1 MPVFPSEETAFR
13 IIKAGTSY
21 ATLVEA
27 DIGRWKRV
35 IGHVLRSQTDK
46 RQATEVAL
54 AVDVLNRMLALGRP
68 SYVRIV

>member
-1 MPVFPSEETAFR
+1 LAESVGVQLACLGGSRYRPLES
-13 IIKAGTSY
+13 
-21 ATLVEA
+21 
-27 DIGRWKRV
+27 V
-35 IGHVLRSQTDK
+35 IGHALRSQTDK